1 MYQSNTIWIKRD
13 IRESLAQGL
22 HVCSKDIM
30 CIIIIIIITFIMK
43 VNLPC
48 LLFTNAGRQKYLLC
62 IVFGKGYTVLIRM
75 IKTVCK
81 VGDIVKWILNWLSDN
96 FTCCFILHLN
106 RFCKLFFCVSNQSSP
121 YKRRYIKTFTFI
133 SEYTK
138 FLLSFVFR
146 LFKMELLRNFG

>member
-30 CIIIIIIITFIMK
+30 CIIIIIITFIMK

-75 IKTVCK
+75 LKQYAK
-81 VGDIVKWILNWLSDN
+81 
-96 FTCCFILHLN
+96 
-106 RFCKLFFCVSNQSSP
+106 
-121 YKRRYIKTFTFI
+121 
-133 SEYTK
+133 
-138 FLLSFVFR
+138 
-146 LFKMELLRNFG
+146 